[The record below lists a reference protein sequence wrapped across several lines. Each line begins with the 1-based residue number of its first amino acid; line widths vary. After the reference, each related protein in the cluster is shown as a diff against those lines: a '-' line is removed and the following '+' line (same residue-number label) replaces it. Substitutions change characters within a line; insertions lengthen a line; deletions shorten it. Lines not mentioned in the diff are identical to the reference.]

1 MAFQTIVSS
10 LYDVGRAIRKELFSK
25 IVGNL
30 NDLDA
35 RQTVLE
41 QGANK
46 IVIWDDEVIIPNNSD
61 SLTGLDFW
69 RAPSDFTLLEARVSI
84 YTVGGA
90 TGSVAFDIKKGAS
103 RDDVDLSTVFQVQP
117 SVNYSGASD
126 YDESTNFEFILAQQ
140 TVTAGE
146 WLRLD
151 ISSLPNSPKR
161 FHVFLIGEFN

>member
-1 MAFQTIVSS
+1 MAFETIVST
-10 LYDVGRAIRKELFSK
+10 LYDVGKAIRKELFSK

-35 RQTVLE
+35 RQAVIE

-46 IVIWDDEVIIPNNSD
+46 IVIWDDEVKIPNDGD

-84 YTVGGA
+84 YTIGTA
-90 TGSVAFDIKKGAS
+90 TGPVEFDIKKGAN
-103 RDDVDLSTVFQVQP
+103 RDDINMSTVFVIKP
-117 SVNYSGASD
+117 SVDYSTASD
-126 YDESTNFEFILAQQ
+126 YDESTNFEFIVAQQ
-140 TVTAGE
+140 AVTAGQ

-151 ISSLPNSPKR
+151 ISALPSTPKS